1 MQEEASANTFL
12 SRARAALKLQGLAPP
27 VRRLVVGVVGG
38 TVLLIGVA
46 LIFLPGPAFVV
57 IPVGLAI
64 LATEFAWAQRYV
76 RKGRELLDK
85 ARKKKEPK
93 QTLTRERPP
102 AKSS

>member
-1 MQEEASANTFL
+1 
-12 SRARAALKLQGLAPP
+12 
-27 VRRLVVGVVGG
+27 LVVGVVGG

-76 RKGRELLDK
+76 RKARELLDK
-85 ARKKKEPK
+85 ARKKKEPE

-102 AKSS
+102 ADPS